1 MLNLVFLTFITYF
14 LVRFCPVN
22 VVQRF
27 IFSASVIYLSA
38 LHLVRQIYDYGSYTL
53 DITGTAM
60 IAIQKITLLGFS
72 LHDGL
77 GRDYGSLLDTEKR
90 VAIKKKPT
98 FIEYFSFVL
107 TFQTFLSGPTSK
119 WRELTYDNSMN
130 QSNHVHFNSITSS
143 LP

>member
-1 MLNLVFLTFITYF
+1 
-14 LVRFCPVN
+14 
-22 VVQRF
+22 
-27 IFSASVIYLSA
+27 
-38 LHLVRQIYDYGSYTL
+38 
-53 DITGTAM
+53 M

-72 LHDGL
+72 LHDGM

-119 WRELTYDNSMN
+119 C
-130 QSNHVHFNSITSS
+130 F
-143 LP
+143 